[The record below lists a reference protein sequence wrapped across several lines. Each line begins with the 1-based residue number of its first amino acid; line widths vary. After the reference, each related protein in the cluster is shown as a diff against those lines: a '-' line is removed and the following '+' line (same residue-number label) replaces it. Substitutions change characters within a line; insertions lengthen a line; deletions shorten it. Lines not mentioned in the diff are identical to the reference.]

1 MALTRTD
8 HDDETTIQL
17 SGALD
22 GSSAPA
28 FHQLADTLIAEGR
41 HHITLDMSG
50 LDQLD
55 QPGVAA
61 IMGLYKRT
69 RQAGGDVRIAGI
81 RDQPLAIFKLL
92 RFDKV
97 FDL

>member
-1 MALTRTD
+1 MKLTRTD

-17 SGALD
+17 SGTLD
-22 GSSAPA
+22 GNSAPA
-28 FHQLADTLIAEGR
+28 FHELADTLIAEGR

-50 LDQLD
+50 LDEID
-55 QPGVAA
+55 NSGVAA
-61 IMGLYKRT
+61 IIGLYKRT
-69 RQAGGDVRIAGI
+69 REAGGDVRIAGI

>member
-1 MALTRTD
+1 MKLTRTD

-22 GSSAPA
+22 GNSAPA

-50 LDQLD
+50 LDQID
-55 QPGVAA
+55 SPGVAA
-61 IMGLYKRT
+61 IIGLHKRT
-69 RQAGGDVRIAGI
+69 REAGGDVRIAGI
-81 RDQPLAIFKLL
+81 RDHPLAIFKLL